1 MTTVSYDITG
11 SGDVA
16 EGGRLMAEAGTVT
29 LASSRPARQPGGKT
43 RPEAEISPWPAL
55 ATSLTR
61 KIEVN
66 ERLQRP

>member
-29 LASSRPARQPGGKT
+29 LASSHPARQPGGKT
-43 RPEAEISPWPAL
+43 RPEAEISAWL
-55 ATSLTR
+55 APGRHTTDAKDR
-61 KIEVN
+61 G
-66 ERLQRP
+66 Q